1 MLCDNR
7 RLRYDGGL
15 QRGAPLLA
23 AVLLTALAG
32 CGPSPSTTPLAH
44 AATTASPSLAAASP
58 TPSDPLAGCGSTVR
72 FSALP
77 VLARLQ
83 NADDVAI
90 APDGSIWV
98 SDATSELEHLSSAG
112 SLLQRIADARAPEG
126 IVVRPDGSLLV
137 AEQRADRVVL
147 LQPDHSQPEPLRTV
161 LQLTL
166 PAGQMGIDG
175 IGYDPTIDT
184 VLVPDAPNGTL
195 IERPVTGGTSTQL
208 ASGLGRPVG
217 VALVEDG
224 SFVVTAEDATG
235 LVRIPARGGTQ
246 SPVPGVSDA
255 DDVVMSG
262 PLAYV
267 TSLGSHQLL
276 AVDLTTLRTRVLVSA
291 VGSPQGLA
299 QLPDGKLVLTDS
311 TTGTIVTL
319 PGCG

>member
-1 MLCDNR
+1 MLCDNG
-7 RLRYDGGL
+7 RLTYDGGL

-32 CGPSPSTTPLAH
+32 CGPSASTTPLAH
-44 AATTASPSLAAASP
+44 FATTASPSLAAGSP

-83 NADDVAI
+83 NADDVGI

-98 SDATSELEHLSSAG
+98 SDATGELEHLSDAG
-112 SLLQRIADARAPEG
+112 LLLQRIADTRAPEG
-126 IVVRPDGSLLV
+126 IVVRADGSLLV
-137 AEQRADRVVL
+137 TEQKADRVVL
-147 LQPDHSQPEPLRTV
+147 LQPSQPSQLQTV
-161 LQLTL
+161 LQLNL
-166 PAGQMGIDG
+166 PAGRMGVDG
-175 IGYDPTIDT
+175 LGYDPTIDA
-184 VLVPDAPNGTL
+184 VLVPDSPNGTL
-195 IERPVTGGTSTQL
+195 IEKAVTGGTPTQL

-224 SFVVTAEDATG
+224 SFVVTAENATG
-235 LVRIPARGGTQ
+235 LVRIPARGGAG

-267 TSLGSHQLL
+267 TSLGGHQLL
-276 AVDLTTLRTRVLVSA
+276 AVDLSTLRTRVLVSP

-311 TTGTIVTL
+311 TTGTIVTV

>member
-1 MLCDNR
+1 MLCDNG
-7 RLRYDGGL
+7 RLAYDGGL

-23 AVLLTALAG
+23 AVLLSVLAG
-32 CGPSPSTTPLAH
+32 CGPSATTTPLAH
-44 AATTASPSLAAASP
+44 FATTPSPSPAGSP
-58 TPSDPLAGCGSTVR
+58 TPSDPLASCGATVR
-72 FSALP
+72 FPALP

-83 NADDVAI
+83 NADDVAV

-98 SDATSELEHLSSAG
+98 SDATSELEHLSTAG
-112 SLLQRIADARAPEG
+112 LLLQRIADTRAPEG

-137 AEQRADRVVL
+137 SEQRADRVVL
-147 LQPDHSQPEPLRTV
+147 MQTSQPALLRTV
-161 LQLTL
+161 LQLNL

-175 IGYDPTIDT
+175 IGYDPMIDA
-184 VLVPDAPNGTL
+184 VLVPDSPNGTL
-195 IERPVTGGTSTQL
+195 IEKPVTGGTTTQL

-224 SFVVTAEDATG
+224 SFVVTAEDANG
-235 LVRIPARGGTQ
+235 LVRIPARGGTG

-255 DDVVMSG
+255 DDIVMSG

-291 VGSPQGLA
+291 IGSPQGLA